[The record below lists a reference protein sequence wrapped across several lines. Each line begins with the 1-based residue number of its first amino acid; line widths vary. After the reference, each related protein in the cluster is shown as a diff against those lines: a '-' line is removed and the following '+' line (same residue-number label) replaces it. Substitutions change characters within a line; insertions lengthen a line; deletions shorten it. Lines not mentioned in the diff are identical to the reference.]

1 MGMHLRPHPDMKIT
15 VPPDAE
21 AGQTLFFENKAVP
34 ASRIAVKVP
43 KGLCPG
49 DAFEVAPPSVMVLV
63 PEGASAGDMVVFETK
78 DRWFR
83 ARIPET
89 TQLGHSDVRLTKR
102 STGSSP
108 TTRNKGGA

>member
-21 AGQTLFFENKAVP
+21 AGQTLFFEKAEIP
-34 ASRIAVKVP
+34 GSRIAVKVP

-49 DAFEVAPPSVMVLV
+49 DTFEVAPPSVMVLA
-63 PEGASAGDMVVFETK
+63 PEGASAGDMVVFEAK

-89 TQLGHSDVRLTKR
+89 TQLGHFAVRLPKP
-102 STGSSP
+102 STSSSP